1 MYERQPFWAILS
13 DKAAGQSV
21 IERSTMGLMDKV
33 KAQATQLAQKTQE
46 TARDSKAKFDQAQGK
61 RHGDAMLRD
70 LGALVYAER
79 TGRGTP
85 ESQEQVDKLVADIST
100 FEAENG
106 INLASQPADQPAD
119 DSPGAA
125 SADPPGAP
133 ASRYPSSPDP
143 AAGFGSV
150 PPSRY
155 PAAATPAAASP
166 AAPPPAADFAA
177 TPAAASPA
185 APPPAADFGAPPAGS
200 PAAPPPAADFGAP
213 PAGSPAAPP
222 PAADFGAPPA
232 AAYPSAA
239 EPPEADSQQG

>member
-1 MYERQPFWAILS
+1 MYERQPFWVILS

-106 INLASQPADQPAD
+106 INLAAQPADQPTD

-155 PAAATPAAASP
+155 PGAATPAA
-166 AAPPPAADFAA
+166 DFGA

-185 APPPAADFGAPPAGS
+185 APPPAADFGAAPAAS

>member
-1 MYERQPFWAILS
+1 
-13 DKAAGQSV
+13 
-21 IERSTMGLMDKV
+21 MGLMDKV

-61 RHGDAMLRD
+61 RHSDAMLRN

-85 ESQEQVDKLVADIST
+85 ESQEQVDKLVADISA

-106 INLASQPADQPAD
+106 INLAAQPADQPAA
-119 DSPGAA
+119 DSPGA

-133 ASRYPSSPDP
+133 ASRYPSAPPEP
-143 AAGFGSV
+143 ATDSGSA

-155 PAAATPAAASP
+155 P
-166 AAPPPAADFAA
+166 AAPPPAADFGA
-177 TPAAASPA
+177 PPVASPA
-185 APPPAADFGAPPAGS
+185 APPPAADFGAPPVAS
-200 PAAPPPAADFGAP
+200 PAP
-213 PAGSPAAPP
+213 PP

-232 AAYPSAA
+232 AAYPSAP
-239 EPPEADSQQG
+239 EPPEAGSQDS

>member
-1 MYERQPFWAILS
+1 
-13 DKAAGQSV
+13 
-21 IERSTMGLMDKV
+21 MGLMDKV

-61 RHGDAMLRD
+61 RHGDAMLRN

-106 INLASQPADQPAD
+106 LNLASQPAD

-185 APPPAADFGAPPAGS
+185 APPRAADFGAPPAGS

-213 PAGSPAAPP
+213 PAP
-222 PAADFGAPPA
+222 
-232 AAYPSAA
+232 AYPSAPEA
-239 EPPEADSQQG
+239 PEADSQES

>member
-1 MYERQPFWAILS
+1 
-13 DKAAGQSV
+13 
-21 IERSTMGLMDKV
+21 MGLMDKV

-61 RHGDAMLRD
+61 RHGDAMLRN

-79 TGRGTP
+79 AGRGTP
-85 ESQEQVDKLVADIST
+85 ESQEQVDKLVADISA

-106 INLASQPADQPAD
+106 INLAAQSADQPVA

-125 SADPPGAP
+125 PADPAGAP
-133 ASRYPSSPDP
+133 ASRYPSSPEP
-143 AAGFGSV
+143 AADFGSA

-155 PAAATPAAASP
+155 P

-185 APPPAADFGAPPAGS
+185 APPPAADFGAPPAAS
-200 PAAPPPAADFGAP
+200 PAPPLPAADFGAP
-213 PAGSPAAPP
+213 PAGSPAPPP

-232 AAYPSAA
+232 PAYPPAP
-239 EPPEADSQQG
+239 EPPEAGSQEN

>member
-1 MYERQPFWAILS
+1 
-13 DKAAGQSV
+13 
-21 IERSTMGLMDKV
+21 MGLMDKV

-61 RHGDAMLRD
+61 RQSDAMLRN

-85 ESQEQVDKLVADIST
+85 ESQQQVDKLVADISA

-106 INLASQPADQPAD
+106 INLAAQPADQPAA
-119 DSPGAA
+119 DSPGA

-133 ASRYPSSPDP
+133 ASRYPSAPPEP
-143 AAGFGSV
+143 ATGSA

-155 PAAATPAAASP
+155 
-166 AAPPPAADFAA
+166 
-177 TPAAASPA
+177 PA
-185 APPPAADFGAPPAGS
+185 APPPAADFGAPPVAT
-200 PAAPPPAADFGAP
+200 PAPPPPAADFGAP
-213 PAGSPAAPP
+213 PVASPAPPPPAADFGAPPVATPAAPP

-232 AAYPSAA
+232 AAYPSAP
-239 EPPEADSQQG
+239 EPPEAGSQEG

>member
-1 MYERQPFWAILS
+1 
-13 DKAAGQSV
+13 
-21 IERSTMGLMDKV
+21 MGLMDKV

-79 TGRGTP
+79 TGRGTS
-85 ESQEQVDKLVADIST
+85 ESQEQVDKLVADISA

-106 INLASQPADQPAD
+106 INLASQSADQPAD

-125 SADPPGAP
+125 APADPPAAP

-143 AAGFGSV
+143 AAGFGSA

-155 PAAATPAAASP
+155 PAAATSAAGFPAAP
-166 AAPPPAADFAA
+166 PPPPPPAADFGGAR
-177 TPAAASPA
+177 AASPA
-185 APPPAADFGAPPAGS
+185 ASPPAADFGAPPAGS
-200 PAAPPPAADFGAP
+200 PAP
-213 PAGSPAAPP
+213 PP

-232 AAYPSAA
+232 AAYPSAP

>member
-79 TGRGTP
+79 TGRGTA
-85 ESQEQVDKLVADIST
+85 ESQEQVDKLVADIS
-100 FEAENG
+100 AWGGKNG
-106 INLASQPADQPAD
+106 TTRAPHPDPPPPPAP
-119 DSPGAA
+119 PGAA

-133 ASRYPSSPDP
+133 ASRYPS
-143 AAGFGSV
+143 
-150 PPSRY
+150 
-155 PAAATPAAASP
+155 
-166 AAPPPAADFAA
+166 
-177 TPAAASPA
+177 
-185 APPPAADFGAPPAGS
+185 
-200 PAAPPPAADFGAP
+200 
-213 PAGSPAAPP
+213 
-222 PAADFGAPPA
+222 
-232 AAYPSAA
+232 
-239 EPPEADSQQG
+239 